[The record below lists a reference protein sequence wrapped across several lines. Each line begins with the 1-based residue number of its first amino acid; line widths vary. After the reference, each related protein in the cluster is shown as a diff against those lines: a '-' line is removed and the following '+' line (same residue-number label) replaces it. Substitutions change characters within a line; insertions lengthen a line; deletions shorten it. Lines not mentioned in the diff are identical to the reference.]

1 MIKNCA
7 SAATRPAEASS
18 ETVRSSESLRLSTKT
33 KTCTGLPGRAQ
44 DNPAHH
50 TETQIRLDSALGG
63 SILYFVVVDSERQ
76 IKHYKSLTHA
86 CMHACMHA
94 LQEAFFPR
102 VLLRVARLPA
112 EQANFHPHFS
122 SEQRP
127 IGYATMA
134 HVCWQVREIAC

>member
-86 CMHACMHA
+86 CMHACTARGILFHGCCSESRGC
-94 LQEAFFPR
+94 LRSRRIFTPIS
-102 VLLRVARLPA
+102 VLSSARLATQLWPM
-112 EQANFHPHFS
+112 
-122 SEQRP
+122 
-127 IGYATMA
+127 YAGKFA
-134 HVCWQVREIAC
+134 RLHASD